1 MNQQALKE
9 LLKNNLLFHLIL
21 LTEVNK
27 TPYGQITV
35 NVQLVN
41 GIAQLE
47 TINIVKS
54 RRKKYKHT
62 I

>member
-1 MNQQALKE
+1 MDQQALKE

-35 NVQLVN
+35 NVQLKD
-41 GIAQLE
+41 GKALIE
-47 TINIVKS
+47 TVNIVKT
-54 RRKKYKHT
+54 RRKKYKGT
-62 I
+62 K